1 MKLKISDRRGT
12 WRRLLLATKSTNN
25 THSTSA
31 ATVSVGGALTSSG
44 TLSSRAATPQHGQH
58 SAASTDTELTTLDT
72 QDLWMQESE
81 PTPCTMSALH
91 QFGAEM
97 LKLSRGLEA
106 ASIMAGQGPGNI
118 KETSHINSAAHTG

>member
-1 MKLKISDRRGT
+1 MSLSKLFSFIDVDRRGT
-12 WRRLLLATKSTNN
+12 WRRLLHATK
-25 THSTSA
+25 
-31 ATVSVGGALTSSG
+31 GANAG
-44 TLSSRAATPQHGQH
+44 VVSRAATPQHTHH

-72 QDLWMQESE
+72 HELWLQESE

-106 ASIMAGQGPGNI
+106 AATANATPTTTATTN
-118 KETSHINSAAHTG
+118 TG